1 MPNRRLSEI
10 ELCDVFRPLL
20 DQTRVR
26 LRELSGGDEQFHW
39 ALRRKLAKEL
49 TYDERG
55 KPGQRK
61 QLKAYKRGE
70 QKGRCAECGLELP
83 ETNVVL
89 DRIEAMAGYTPENTR
104 LICKECDFKLQA
116 SRGFA

>member
-1 MPNRRLSEI
+1 MPNRRLTDKEI
-10 ELCDVFRPLL
+10 SDVFRPLFE
-20 DQTRVR
+20 QTRAR
-26 LRELSGGDEQFHW
+26 LRELSAGDDQLHW

-55 KPGQRK
+55 KPGERK

-70 QKGRCAECGLELP
+70 QKGKCALCGSELP

-89 DRIEAMAGYTPENTR
+89 DRLEAMAGYTRENTR
-104 LICKECDFKLQA
+104 LICRECDFKLQS